1 MIDKPVQSAVDK
13 ATDNSAFEV
22 AARAGFAISGVLH
35 LLVAYII
42 LRIAFG
48 SGGSADQSGALATL
62 AGHNGGAVMLWT
74 AAAGLLALAL
84 WRLAEAVLGPH
95 PGEKSGQGQN
105 SSLRKRLKALG
116 LAVLYLALAFSAA
129 RFAMGSGTS
138 SSQQNAGMSA
148 QLMQS
153 GWGKAL
159 LILVGLAVLA
169 VGGYHVYKGISER
182 FLKDLRVSGGR
193 GITAIGVVGYVAKGL
208 VLAGAGLLVI
218 LAALG
223 SDPSKSTG
231 VDGAVKT
238 LGQAPFGRVLLV
250 VAAAGLA
257 AFAAYSFVRSR
268 YGRCRAEAD
277 NRRAARMPGRRCPAT
292 R

>member
-1 MIDKPVQSAVDK
+1 MIDKPVQGAVDK
-13 ATDNSAFEV
+13 ATDNSAFEF
-22 AARAGFAISGVLH
+22 AARAGFAVSGVLH

-62 AGHNGGAVMLWT
+62 AGQTGGAVMLWT
-74 AAAGLLALAL
+74 AAVGLFALAL
-84 WRLAEAVLGPH
+84 WRLAETVLGPH
-95 PGEKSGQGQN
+95 PGERPHGDQDDSP
-105 SSLRKRLKALG
+105 LWKRFKALG
-116 LAVLYLALAFSAA
+116 LAILYLALAFSAA
-129 RFAMGSGTS
+129 RFAMGSGKS

-159 LILVGLAVLA
+159 LIVVGLAVLA

-218 LAALG
+218 VATLN

-231 VDGAVKT
+231 IDSAVKT
-238 LGQAPFGRVLLV
+238 LGEAPFGKALLV

-257 AFAAYSFVRSR
+257 AFAVYSFVRSR
-268 YGRCRAEAD
+268 YGR
-277 NRRAARMPGRRCPAT
+277 M
-292 R
+292 